1 MEKVKVKVLS
11 ETKEVFI
18 VHECMGGNSY
28 LVTEIKPELGQQVQ
42 GMFHIFK
49 EDIVYGE

>member
-1 MEKVKVKVLS
+1 MEKVKVKVLK

-28 LVTEIKPELGQQVQ
+28 LVTETKPEKGQQVQ
-42 GMFHIFK
+42 RMFHIFK
-49 EDIVYGE
+49 EDIIYGE